1 MAERGQM
8 NQLYNECSMCHH
20 KGLRPGILDTRH
32 GDYGVRSACKEE
44 KELSLNEFGLCHEC
58 SELVQRSLAGSSNTE
73 T

>member
-20 KGLRPGILDTRH
+20 KGLRQGILDTRH
-32 GDYGVRSACKEE
+32 GDYGVRSALKRE
-44 KELSLNEFGLCHEC
+44 KELPLNEFGLCNEC
-58 SELVQRSLAGSSNTE
+58 AELVQRYLSRSINIE